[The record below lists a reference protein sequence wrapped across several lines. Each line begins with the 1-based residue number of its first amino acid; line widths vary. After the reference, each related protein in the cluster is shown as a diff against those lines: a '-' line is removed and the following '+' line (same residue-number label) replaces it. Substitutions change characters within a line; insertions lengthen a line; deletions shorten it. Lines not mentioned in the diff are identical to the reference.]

1 MEKTNQ
7 KNKQVLCERCATD
20 KNFTWPDEETRKQCL
35 PIPPTFLQIT
45 QLKGI
50 VLFTLDVLVFA
61 MACTVTFVYIKNGSN
76 LDMYINQSYALDV
89 DSAAPRHIAY
99 QFAQKRVKS
108 LYLVQC

>member
-1 MEKTNQ
+1 M
-7 KNKQVLCERCATD
+7 
-20 KNFTWPDEETRKQCL
+20 

-50 VLFTLDVLVFA
+50 VLLTLDVLVFA

-89 DSAAPRHIAY
+89 DSAAPRHTAY
-99 QFAQKRVKS
+99 ECAKTRKISIFSTVLVTLDMIMQFQLTFIS
-108 LYLVQC
+108 Y

>member
-1 MEKTNQ
+1 M
-7 KNKQVLCERCATD
+7 
-20 KNFTWPDEETRKQCL
+20 

-50 VLFTLDVLVFA
+50 VLLTLDGLVFA

-76 LDMYINQSYALDV
+76 LDMYINKFYALDV
-89 DSAAPRHIAY
+89 DSAARRHTAY